1 MGGRRM
7 TDLIYRIK
15 TDGRLFDPL
24 VQLVTDKEHAKLH
37 VEHVLGPVRQERV
50 DALMARQSG

>member
-1 MGGRRM
+1 M